1 MHTPLYCTP
10 ENTIMPWVD
19 VRWVCWYV
27 VLRCG
32 MESSSR
38 TKQRNDRQHP
48 SIASAVGKQLGE
60 SVATNSHQRISVL
73 SAAGE
78 CALFSK

>member
-1 MHTPLYCTP
+1 
-10 ENTIMPWVD
+10 
-19 VRWVCWYV
+19 
-27 VLRCG
+27 